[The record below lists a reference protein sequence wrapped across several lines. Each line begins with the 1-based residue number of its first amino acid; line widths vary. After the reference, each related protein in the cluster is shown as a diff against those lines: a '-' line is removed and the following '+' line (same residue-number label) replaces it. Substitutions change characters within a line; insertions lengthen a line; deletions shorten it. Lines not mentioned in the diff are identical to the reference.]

1 MKIKK
6 NINRNNKG
14 KEIEDL
20 KNKNEQLKLN
30 EKIINDL
37 NINIKS
43 YEKETKELKIQLDS
57 NKKEV
62 KEMNL

>member
-30 EKIINDL
+30 NDELKNKIEKI
-37 NINIKS
+37 
-43 YEKETKELKIQLDS
+43 
-57 NKKEV
+57 KKESQ
-62 KEMNL
+62 KEIKRKIK